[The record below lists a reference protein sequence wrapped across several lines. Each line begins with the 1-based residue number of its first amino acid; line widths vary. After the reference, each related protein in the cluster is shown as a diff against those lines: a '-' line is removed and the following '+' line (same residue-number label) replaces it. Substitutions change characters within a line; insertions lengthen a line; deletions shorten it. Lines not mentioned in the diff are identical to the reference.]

1 VGDKPNLGIS
11 SCLLGANVRYDGGHK
26 LDPYLRDALGP
37 LVNWI
42 PVCPEVECGLPVL
55 RESMRLVGDLELPG
69 LVTERS
75 GIDHT
80 ERMLRWTESRLEN
93 LDKMDIGGFVFK
105 TRSPSCGMRD
115 IQICDKN
122 GKHRKKG
129 SGLFARKFMIRF
141 PCLPVEDE
149 GRLNDPDLRENFIER
164 IIVCRRWSDFMRN
177 RFSMNG
183 FIAFHT
189 DHKLLIMSHSP
200 KHLSELGR
208 ITASSVEKTLALS
221 AGLYLETLMAALKLF
236 ATVKKN
242 VNVLQHAMGYLKKV
256 LSTDEKLKLRDAIG
270 QYQQSRVPLAVPKTL
285 IKYNVRKYEE
295 PYLKRQL
302 YLNPQPVELTLMERI

>member
-11 SCLLGANVRYDGGHK
+11 SCLLGANVRYNGGHK
-26 LDPYLRDALGP
+26 LDPCLRDTLDP

-42 PVCPEVECGLPVL
+42 PVCPEVECGLPVP
-55 RESMRLVGDLELPG
+55 RESMRLVGDPELPR

-80 ERMLRWTESRLEN
+80 ERMLRWTESRLED
-93 LDKMDIGGFVFK
+93 LDKMDMGGFVFK

-115 IQICDKN
+115 IQIYDEY
-122 GKHRKKG
+122 GKPHKKG
-129 SGLFARKFMIRF
+129 NGLFTRVFVNRF

-164 IIVCRRWSDFMRN
+164 IIVYRRWSDFMQN

-200 KHLSELGR
+200 KHLSKLGR
-208 ITASSVEKTLALS
+208 ITASSCEKTLALS
-221 AGLYLETLMAALKLF
+221 AGLYLEILMAALKLV
-236 ATVKKN
+236 ATIKKN
-242 VNVLQHAMGYLKKV
+242 VNVLQHAMGYFKKV
-256 LSTDEKLKLRDAIG
+256 LSADEKLELLEAIG
-270 QYQQSRVPLAVPKTL
+270 RYRQKRVPLMVPITL
-285 IKYNVRKYEE
+285 LRRYTRKYDE
-295 PYLKRQL
+295 PYLKRQH